1 MITYFRFLYFLL
13 QLTATTASVGML
25 NLALGQLGSLVPFLV
40 SESDGHAVSLFLSL
54 STDSEKCGQFRT
66 DAAKA
71 KAAAEETKNCPDIRY
86 ASCALRVAAGWMG
99 SRPSLPW
106 SLTKQSFHCE
116 CINHIQANHISDRR
130 GRKGGRASCPDSDG
144 FPTQ

>member
-1 MITYFRFLYFLL
+1 MSWTV
-13 QLTATTASVGML
+13 T
-25 NLALGQLGSLVPFLV
+25 
-40 SESDGHAVSLFLSL
+40 LSL

-86 ASCALRVAAGWMG
+86 ASCALRARALRQCGQ
-99 SRPSLPW
+99 SQSALSPLPPL
-106 SLTKQSFHCE
+106 LTKQSFHCE

-130 GRKGGRASCPDSDG
+130 ERERRGREGDGASCPDSDV
-144 FPTQ
+144 FIIRETYTVLSCTTKSQEVSNKSQYI